1 LHIAPEILDVLK
13 VWKQA
18 TQFSQNEDW
27 IFASPVQIGRLPWS
41 YDQVWRKYDAAAVN
55 AGLGGLGTHALRH
68 TYRSWLD
75 AVGTPIAVQQKLMRH
90 ADSRTTMN
98 VHGDVVTDEMQKA
111 SGRVA
116 MLALNGRQ
124 TAGEVFGNKKRLHP
138 RRARREHG
146 DKGELPKLGSTCV
159 EPHRVATRRNSVD
172 VLLRRLKYFQQLQ
185 IAAGVGRGRG
195 TLTQRRMQPC
205 HQDLAC

>member
-98 VHGDVVTDEMQKA
+98 VYGDVVTDEMQKA

-124 TAGEVFGNKKRLHP
+124 TAGEV
-138 RRARREHG
+138 
-146 DKGELPKLGSTCV
+146 C
-159 EPHRVATRRNSVD
+159 
-172 VLLRRLKYFQQLQ
+172 
-185 IAAGVGRGRG
+185 
-195 TLTQRRMQPC
+195 
-205 HQDLAC
+205 